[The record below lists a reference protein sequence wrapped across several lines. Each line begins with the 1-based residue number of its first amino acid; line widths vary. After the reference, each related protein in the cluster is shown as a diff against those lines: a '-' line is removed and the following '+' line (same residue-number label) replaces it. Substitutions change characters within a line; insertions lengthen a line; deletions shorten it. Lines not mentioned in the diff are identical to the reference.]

1 MVPRL
6 RALRRLNRFIV
17 SRLARHVV
25 VVDGHT
31 LYLDPVDSL
40 GIGANGFYEPL
51 ETEVVMSMVKPGD
64 TVIDVG
70 ANIGYF
76 TLLLARLVGEKG
88 RVIAIEPDPENFAL
102 LQKNVAANGY
112 RNVIL
117 MRNAVSNAPGTARLY
132 RSLRSGGQHSLAPAT
147 ADSWVD
153 VETVRLDDVA
163 RGAVAF
169 IKIDVEGAEVA
180 ALGGMRGIIERSPG
194 LAIMTEYNPLAL
206 REFGEEPCEYLALLV
221 EAGFSLR
228 NIDRHA
234 GGVVPTDP
242 AAIAAEYSPESRRYT
257 NLLCVRG

>member
-206 REFGEEPCEYLALLV
+206 REFGEEPRDYLAMLAA
-221 EAGFSLR
+221 AGFSLR

-234 GGVVPTDP
+234 DRVVPTDG

-257 NLLCVRG
+257 NLLCVRR